1 MNKKNLQIF
10 ADMYKNLNGLLDNE
24 SIKDIFIGFLFL
36 QYLSDNKYQISNKD
50 IQFDH
55 IESLI
60 TNNEL
65 KITTFIEYLNNI
77 QKSFP
82 THYQDIFNDTINTL
96 RTLTIT
102 TDQISFVIN
111 YIIKTISMFED
122 VNGGLLEQYITYNT
136 TEINKYGTESYTPAS
151 INKLLAKIAN
161 SFTYQTIMDSTIG
174 YASTIA
180 AVFRT
185 GNKIFGEEINAKV
198 ARLGKIN
205 LLMHNI
211 PIEDINI
218 VTGDSLLKDSF
229 KNISSDLIISVPPFS
244 VQWNNQLLEG
254 DPRFSMGIPP
264 RSKADFAFLQHN
276 LYHINNKGH
285 ALSVMANGVLFRG
298 GKEAKIRKSMIE
310 GGFIDSIISL
320 PARLLLDT
328 SIPVSII
335 IFSKQ
340 PVQNILFINASND
353 FKKNRRY
360 NELNDKQIDKIA
372 QTFVKRNNVAKY
384 SYLASLDEVR
394 QKNYNLNVS
403 NYIDTYEAPN
413 SIDIKKSVLRL
424 HELQN
429 EEEKLKNE
437 WDLIYNSLLK
447 LVGTR

>member
-1 MNKKNLQIF
+1 MNKKNSQIF
-10 ADMYKNLNGLLDNE
+10 ADMYKNLNGILDNE

-36 QYLSDNKYQISNKD
+36 HYLSDNKHQISNKS
-50 IQFDH
+50 IQFDRV
-55 IESLI
+55 ESLI

-65 KITTFIEYLNNI
+65 KITTFIKHLNNI

-82 THYQDIFNDTINTL
+82 PHYQDIFNDTINTL

-122 VNGGLLEQYITYNT
+122 VNGELLEQYIAYNT
-136 TEINKYGTESYTPAS
+136 TEINKYKTESYTTAS
-151 INKLLAKIAN
+151 INKLLAKLAS
-161 SFTYQTIMDSTIG
+161 SFSYQTIMDSTIG
-174 YASTIA
+174 YASTIT
-180 AVFRT
+180 AVFKT
-185 GNKIFGEEINAKV
+185 GNKIFGEEINAKI
-198 ARLGKIN
+198 ARLAKIN

-229 KNISSDLIISVPPFS
+229 KDISSDLIISVPPFS
-244 VQWNNQLLEG
+244 VRWNNQLLEG

-276 LYHINNKGH
+276 LYHINNNGH
-285 ALSVMANGVLFRG
+285 ALSVIANGVLFRG

-340 PVQNILFINASND
+340 PVQNILFINASKD
-353 FKKNRRY
+353 FEKNRRY
-360 NELNDKQIDKIA
+360 NELNDKQIEKIV
-372 QTFVKRNNVAKY
+372 QTFIKRKSIAKY
-384 SYLASLDEVR
+384 SYLASLDDVR

-403 NYIDTYEAPN
+403 NYIDTYEASN

-437 WDLIYNSLLK
+437 WNSIYNDLLK
-447 LVGTR
+447 LVGTG